1 MDKRVI
7 PFVFLLMSTMIQG
20 ADGGPLLYAS
30 CIAGCAAMGVFAPA
44 CWPSC
49 LPLLA
54 VPGP

>member
-1 MDKRVI
+1 MRGLVYI
-7 PFVFLLMSTMIQG
+7 MLLLVGLPITID
-20 ADGGPLLYAS
+20 AGPLLYAS
-30 CIAGCAAMGVFAPA
+30 CIAGCAAMGIFAPA